1 MTASIELR
9 LRAAADALTGERVPL
24 SHLAAVHGPA
34 AQGTLLVLLA
44 APCLLP
50 MPGVGSVL
58 GIGLAL
64 LALTMWRGQQA
75 TGLPKRVAD
84 VHLSDAWAR
93 RVLGLLADFYGLAGR
108 WARSRLTGIAEPGP
122 RSWIA
127 AKAGLMAVLIVLP
140 IPFGNVLPAL
150 ALMLLGLGLV
160 FRDGAAVLLSAA
172 IATTAVLYTGGLG
185 MAAWLWG
192 MAPLLHWLQ
201 A

>member
-1 MTASIELR
+1 MGPL
-9 LRAAADALTGERVPL
+9 ALGHLPL
-24 SHLAAVHGPA
+24 PQLTVYLPLPRN
-34 AQGTLLVLLA
+34 TVLVL
-44 APCLLP
+44 
-50 MPGVGSVL
+50 G
-58 GIGLAL
+58 
-64 LALTMWRGQQA
+64 R
-75 TGLPKRVAD
+75 
-84 VHLSDAWAR
+84 
-93 RVLGLLADFYGLAGR
+93 R

-172 IATTAVLYTGGLG
+172 IATMAVLYTGGLG